1 MTRVRTGLVQRRDGQ
16 EIAQEEAHAARRGR
30 CPLES
35 AAGVRRGLRARGV
48 RAGQIYLSETPHM
61 RLLREA
67 ERPVGAA
74 PMGLCRMRRG
84 ALLWRELP
92 SRGFFASREMLLR
105 SSARLGRQ
113 GLRAVVFVSFNNYGW
128 HMERSLD
135 SSQRAS
141 KRKNRRVLRRRRPL
155 QRKLGSADRGSLAT
169 GYARLKNKYLKFL
182 TATKTQKT

>member
-1 MTRVRTGLVQRRDGQ
+1 
-16 EIAQEEAHAARRGR
+16 
-30 CPLES
+30 
-35 AAGVRRGLRARGV
+35 
-48 RAGQIYLSETPHM
+48 M

-67 ERPVGAA
+67 EPPVGAA

-113 GLRAVVFVSFNNYGW
+113 GLRAVVFVSFNYGW

-135 SSQRAS
+135 PSQRAS

-169 GYARLKNKYLKFL
+169 GYARLKNKYLIFT
-182 TATKTQKT
+182 TAIQKHRKPSSAPPSAPSRPPAAD